1 MLKVKTHLGL
11 MTALLLVPLCSY
23 SQSIRMDLSEA
34 DLNWNWPK
42 GDAQRVAYCVG
53 IFDLAAASAENP
65 AGGIAVKKNG
75 DAAFNRV
82 IKSKRLTEQQVNS
95 YAERGFKRGQ
105 FIISK
110 IIGEFD
116 AINGQ
121 MRDMHAKEVMK
132 QAVRDCTQMTQNF
145 KPR

>member
-1 MLKVKTHLGL
+1 MLKVKTRLGL
-11 MTALLLVPLCSY
+11 MTALLLVSVCSY
-23 SQSIRMDLSEA
+23 SQSMRRDLSEA

-42 GDAQRVAYCVG
+42 EDAQRVAYCVG
-53 IFDLAAASAENP
+53 IFDLAAKSAENP

-82 IKSKRLTEQQVNS
+82 IKSKKLTEQQLNS

-105 FIISK
+105 VIISK
-110 IIGEFD
+110 IMGEFD
-116 AINGQ
+116 AINEQ
-121 MRDMHAKEVMK
+121 MKDMQAKEFMK

-145 KPR
+145 KP